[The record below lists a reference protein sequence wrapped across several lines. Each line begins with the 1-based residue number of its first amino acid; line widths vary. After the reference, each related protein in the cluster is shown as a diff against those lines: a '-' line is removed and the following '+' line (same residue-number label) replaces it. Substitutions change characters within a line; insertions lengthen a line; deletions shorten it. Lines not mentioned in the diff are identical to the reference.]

1 MTGAAPKTRA
11 PKSAE
16 RGGGRLSAP
25 VLYLA
30 SKSSRRQALLRQLG
44 IEFDTLLLR
53 EAAGRERDVVE
64 ETRDAEPA
72 AHYVERMARTKAQ
85 VGWQRMQNRK
95 LAERAVIGADT
106 EVVLDGEVFGKP
118 RNADDATR
126 MMRRLAGR
134 THQVLTAVA
143 LRHRDGTDVEVSVSR
158 VTLRRLGA
166 AELERYV
173 ASGEPFDKAGG
184 YAVQGLAAAFIS
196 RLEGSYSGVVGLP
209 LYETSSLLVRAGMP
223 VL

>member
-1 MTGAAPKTRA
+1 
-11 PKSAE
+11 
-16 RGGGRLSAP
+16 LSAP

-64 ETRDAEPA
+64 ETLDAEPA

-95 LAERAVIGADT
+95 LAERAVLGADT

-143 LRHRDGTDVEVSVSR
+143 LRHHDGTDVEVSVSR

-173 ASGEPFDKAGG
+173 ATGEPFDKAGG

>member
-1 MTGAAPKTRA
+1 
-11 PKSAE
+11 
-16 RGGGRLSAP
+16 LSAP

-30 SKSSRRQALLRQLG
+30 SKSPRRQALLRQLG

-95 LAERAVIGADT
+95 LAERAVLGADT